1 MLKCPTRLC
10 NTLRVSTKTLLIF
23 CIALAIGCSGDR
35 DAVIASPTADE
46 NARREFLEIAGR
58 LRAGDNQY
66 FGMRPLEKLRAQL
79 AEENLEDPQRFFKL
93 MRLADLETKQG
104 LLSQATEHADEAV
117 ALVAEPASRSPR
129 DSELRKALAAAN
141 MVRAL
146 AYLRL
151 AEQENC
157 VAHRGDRSC
166 IFPIEGNGVHVNP
179 AAAEQALTA
188 LGSFLDRNPD
198 DLEARWLANIVAMAL
213 GRHPDAIDAGLRID
227 PLSREAADGLP
238 PFVDMAPRLGIA
250 GLELAGGVVAD
261 DFDQDGFLDIVTSTS
276 EPSSSLRMYRN
287 NGDGSFSDH
296 TAGAGLDTQL
306 GGLNLIGG
314 DYDNDG
320 DVDLLVLR
328 GAWHFGDG
336 QVRNSLLRNDDA
348 AFTDVTY
355 EAGLALPARPTQ
367 AACWADFDQDGDL
380 DLYVGNEAWAPLE
393 LDFPSQLF
401 RNNGDGTFTD
411 VADAAGVSND
421 AYAKGVAAGDYD
433 NDGDM
438 DLYVSNVGPNRLF
451 RNDGGLRFSDVA
463 PELGLEG
470 PLQRSFAPW
479 FFDYD
484 NDGDLDLFVGA
495 YEGLLEDVARDYI
508 GQEYAGPPP
517 ALYRNEGD
525 GRFTDVAAEVGLDRP
540 WMPMGANF
548 GDLDN
553 DGFLDLYLGTGN
565 PGLKTL
571 VPNVALHNVAGKRFE
586 DVTVSTALGHLQ
598 KGHGIAFV
606 DFDHDGD
613 QDIYHQLGGFYPS
626 DAFGNALFV
635 NPGGGGAQ
643 IGVELRGT
651 RSNRLASGARVTLI
665 VDTPNGKREIH
676 RAVGSVSSFG
686 GSPLG
691 RLEIGLGEATGIDE
705 LRVWWPV
712 SDTRSTYRDLAI
724 GSWIRVTEG
733 ADAVEPLDVGSFS
746 FE

>member
-1 MLKCPTRLC
+1 MSSKAFLMVCVAC
-10 NTLRVSTKTLLIF
+10 
-23 CIALAIGCSGDR
+23 AIGCSGGEEAALTPR
-35 DAVIASPTADE
+35 ASDE
-46 NARREFLEIAGR
+46 NLKREFLEIAER

-66 FGMRPLEKLRAQL
+66 FGLRPLEKLRAEL
-79 AEENLEDPQRFFKL
+79 AEESLEDPQRFFL
-93 MRLADLETKQG
+93 LLDLADLETKQG
-104 LLSQATEHADEAV
+104 LMREATTHADEAV
-117 ALVAEPASRSPR
+117 ALVGEPASLSKPN
-129 DSELRKALAAAN
+129 SELRKALAAAHL
-141 MVRAL
+141 VRAL

-151 AEQENC
+151 AEQQNC
-157 VAHRGDRSC
+157 VAHPMNRSC
-166 IFPIEGNGVHVNP
+166 IFPVEGDSVYANP
-179 AAAEQALTA
+179 AAAEQAFAGLQV
-188 LGSFLDRNPD
+188 FLERNPN

-213 GRHPDAIDAGLRID
+213 GRHPDGVDAEHRID
-227 PLSREAADGLP
+227 PLSHEVVDGLP
-238 PFVDMAPRLGIA
+238 RFINVAPRLGIA

-261 DFDQDGFLDIVTSTS
+261 DFDEDGFVDIVTSTS
-276 EPSSSLRMYRN
+276 EPSGSLRMYRN

-296 TAGAGLDTQL
+296 TAAARLDTQL

-328 GAWHFGDG
+328 GAWHFDDG
-336 QVRNSLLRNDDA
+336 KMRNSLLRNDGA
-348 AFTDVTY
+348 IFTDVTH

-367 AACWADFDQDGDL
+367 NACWADFDQDGDL

-411 VADAAGVSND
+411 VAAAAGVTND
-421 AYAKGVAAGDYD
+421 AYAKGVTAGDYD

-438 DLYVSNVGPNRLF
+438 DLYVSNVGANRLF
-451 RNDGGLRFSDVA
+451 RNDGGLRFTDVA
-463 PELGLEG
+463 PQLGLEG

-495 YEGLLEDVARDYI
+495 YEALLKDVARDYM
-508 GQEYAGPPP
+508 GQGYDGPTP
-517 ALYRNEGD
+517 ALYRNEGN
-525 GRFTDVAAEVGLDRP
+525 GRFTDVAVEVGLERP

-571 VPNVALHNVAGKRFE
+571 VPNAAMHNVGGERFE
-586 DVTVSTALGHLQ
+586 DVTVATGLGHLQ
-598 KGHGIAFV
+598 KGHGIAFT

-635 NPGGGGAQ
+635 NPGGHGSQ
-643 IGVELRGT
+643 VVLELRGT
-651 RSNRLASGARVTLI
+651 RSNRLGVGARVAL
-665 VDTPNGKREIH
+665 VLDTPDGRREIH
-676 RAVGSVSSFG
+676 RAAGSVSSFG

-691 RLEIGLGEATGIDE
+691 RLEIGVGEATRITE

-712 SDTRSTYRDLAI
+712 SDTRSSYRDVPI
-724 GSWIRVTEG
+724 GSWLRVNEG
-733 ADAVEPLDVGSFS
+733 AETVEPLTAGRFS